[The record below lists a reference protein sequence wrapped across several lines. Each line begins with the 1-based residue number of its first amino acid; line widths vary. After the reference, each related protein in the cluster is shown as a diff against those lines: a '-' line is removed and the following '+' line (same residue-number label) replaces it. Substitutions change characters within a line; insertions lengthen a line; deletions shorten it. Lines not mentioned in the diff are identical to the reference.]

1 MALHRSED
9 KMILGVCKGIAEEYG
24 KETTEN
30 IAQKVFSESQNRCP
44 VSSGKLKNSVYQHE
58 TKTGYEVGYTAD
70 YALYIDQVPQA
81 LSNGTAHF
89 LSGSLE
95 KALKE
100 GLS

>member
-1 MALHRSED
+1 MTNNFKSTITPAL
-9 KMILGVCKGIAEEYG
+9 LKGIAEEYG
-24 KETTEN
+24 KATTEN

-81 LSNGTAHF
+81 LSNGTSHF